1 MFQNELTLNEL
12 QLAVSDSKKLR
23 TDFSTIGKNQR
34 FSCSGPQIVILTMP
48 LCSEVSSY
56 IRKLLSDFSYDQNFF
71 RKNFLKKICS
81 ENRLFLALFEPF
93 TNDLTTSL
101 FRKTENFSFFIDK
114 NLQGRRMNILKLG
127 KDSPES
133 GEHPRYP
140 ESMSGVPRKDFL
152 TNFQKSFFFEKAF
165 FFPPKYVQKKS
176 FFEKI

>member
-1 MFQNELTLNEL
+1 M
-12 QLAVSDSKKLR
+12 
-23 TDFSTIGKNQR
+23 
-34 FSCSGPQIVILTMP
+34 ILTMP

-114 NLQGRRMNILKLG
+114 NLQRRRMNILMLG
-127 KDSPES
+127 KHSPES
-133 GEHPRYP
+133 EEHPRYP
-140 ESMSGVPRKDFL
+140 ESMSEVPRKDFL
-152 TNFQKSFFFEKAF
+152 QNFQKSYFFEKDFFSAQTPVKKAF
-165 FFPPKYVQKKS
+165 SKNMI
-176 FFEKI
+176 FENWSENLF